1 MCIYI
6 GVSYFC
12 IVIDHVEQGRKEA
25 PEPVPVEY
33 ANPEQDQGKP
43 GASNHYTWVWFIF
56 ISYLWFLIVH

>member
-1 MCIYI
+1 MVKLLCIYI

-12 IVIDHVEQGRKEA
+12 IAIDHVEQGRKEA

-43 GASNHYTWVWFIF
+43 GASNHYT
-56 ISYLWFLIVH
+56 